1 MQTVGIATRL
11 EPTGKKADMKIL
23 VVSHTEHYMDDKG
36 IVYGWGATVK
46 ELDAMA
52 ERFGEVVHIACLHK
66 TNTIPPSALP
76 YNSKVNFVP
85 IPPFGGN
92 GLKNKL
98 NIVRTAISNLRIIRN
113 ELRSADVFQFR
124 APTSI
129 GLYIIP
135 YLTFFTKKKGWYKY
149 AGNWAQEN
157 PPLSYRIQ
165 RWMLKSL
172 QSRKVTING
181 GWKNQPANCVTFENP
196 CLTEDDRREGLAI
209 LQVKDYTQPLKLCFV
224 GRLDAEKG
232 IYDII
237 DAVKDSKHI
246 FASLDFVGDGPEQN
260 KLKQYAAEKGVSINF
275 HGALSRAEV
284 FEIYK
289 QSHLILLPSKSEGF
303 PKVIAEAANF
313 GCIPVV
319 SDVSSIGQYIN
330 ETNGFLWN
338 RRESSFVDYFN
349 FFDLT
354 DADCL
359 RSKSTNAYEMAK
371 SFTYNN
377 YLDKLDTQIL
387 NG

>member
-1 MQTVGIATRL
+1 MGIAIRL
-11 EPTGKKADMKIL
+11 ESTGEKADMKIL
-23 VVSHTEHYMDDKG
+23 VVSHTEHYIDDKG

-76 YNSKVNFVP
+76 YNGKVRFVS
-85 IPPFGGN
+85 IPPFGGA

-98 NIVRTAISNLRIIRN
+98 KIITSAISNLKVIKK

-124 APTSI
+124 TPTSI

-135 YLTFFTKKKGWYKY
+135 YLTFFSNKKGWYKY
-149 AGNWAQEN
+149 AGNWMQGN
-157 PPLSYRIQ
+157 PPLSYRVQ
-165 RWMLKSL
+165 RWMLKMQ

-181 GWKNQPANCVTFENP
+181 KWAYQPVNCVTFENP
-196 CLTEDDRREGLAI
+196 CLTEDDRKEGLTV
-209 LQVKDYTQPLKLCFV
+209 LQTKDYTQSLRLCFV

-232 IYDII
+232 VYDII
-237 DAVKDSKHI
+237 DAVKNSKYN
-246 FASLDFVGDGPEQN
+246 FASIDFVGDGPELN
-260 KLKQYAAEKGVSINF
+260 KLKQYATQKDVSVNF

-284 FEIYK
+284 FIIYK
-289 QSHLILLPSKSEGF
+289 QTHLILLPSKSEGF

-313 GCIPVV
+313 GCLPVV

-330 ETNGFLWN
+330 ETNGFLWDAKK
-338 RRESSFVDYFN
+338 SSFTDYFN
-349 FFDLT
+349 SLNL
-354 DADCL
+354 ADTVSL
-359 RSKSTNAYEMAK
+359 HEKATNAHQMAK

-377 YLDKLDTQIL
+377 YLDKLDKQIL